1 MAVAEPHIPVV
12 ERRGR
17 RAVPRAVPRAAAL
30 GRLSFANKLAL
41 GSLVLVTLLAVFAPF
56 FAPHDPIVAVGPS
69 FQKPLQGGYLLGTD
83 DVGRDI
89 FSRVLYG
96 LRSSWLAAFV
106 VIASGVVIGGAVG
119 VVAGALGGV
128 VDSVLMRITDVFL
141 SLPGPVLAITVVAAL
156 GPSLQHTLIA
166 VGVVWWPFYARIVR
180 GEIRSLVARPHV
192 EAARLAGAGRLAV
205 MWRHLVPGAVPATI
219 VTASLDVSALLL
231 TLSSLSFLGLG
242 SPAPSPELG
251 AMSARGLTY
260 LLEKPWVSLGPA
272 SVVFTLSLLANFAG
286 DAVRDLLGDR

>member
-1 MAVAEPHIPVV
+1 MAVAEPYVPTV

-17 RAVPRAVPRAAAL
+17 RAVPRFAAVRGLTLGNRVAL
-30 GRLSFANKLAL
+30 GALA
-41 GSLVLVTLLAVFAPF
+41 LVTLLALFAPF

-89 FSRVLYG
+89 FSRVLFG

-106 VIASGVVIGGAVG
+106 VIASGVVIGGIIG
-119 VVAGALGGV
+119 VIAGATGGI
-128 VDSVLMRITDVFL
+128 VDAVLMRITDVFL

-156 GPSLQHTLIA
+156 GPSLRNTLIA
-166 VGVVWWPFYARIVR
+166 VAVVWWPFYARIVR
-180 GEIRSLVARPHV
+180 GEIRSLAARPHV
-192 EAARLAGAGRLAV
+192 EAARLAGAGRVAV
-205 MWRHLVPGAVPATI
+205 MWRHLMPGALPATI

-260 LLEKPWVSLGPA
+260 LLENPWVPIVPA
-272 SVVFTLSLLANFAG
+272 SAVFVLSLIANLAG